1 MPRIDYYA
9 ILGVTR
15 DASDED
21 IRKAYRKLVFQY
33 HPDRNPGSTE
43 AEAKIREINAAYEVI
58 GDPDARRTYERLQF
72 GEVFQED
79 APDLDAILRH
89 MEEKLFDE
97 GRRELFAVL
106 IKQVP
111 RIKAEL
117 AIVRE
122 RTVEQQ
128 GYDSFVE
135 AIVLARGAEVLP
147 DLLTADM
154 DAKKKRLIDVAIQ
167 MMISQRVVGR
177 HDDKGVNALRDR
189 FEAVVR
195 RGRLHGFAQ
204 ALELLYVRR

>member
-1 MPRIDYYA
+1 MPRPDLYA
-9 ILGVTR
+9 ILGVTPES
-15 DASDED
+15 SDED
-21 IRKAYRKLVFQY
+21 IKKAYRKLVFQY
-33 HPDRNPGSTE
+33 HPDRNPGDRE
-43 AEAKIREINAAYEVI
+43 AEARIREINAAYEVI

-72 GEVFQED
+72 GEIFREE
-79 APDLDAILRH
+79 APDLDAVLRQ

-106 IKQVP
+106 MKQVP
-111 RIKAEL
+111 RIKSEL

-128 GYDSFVE
+128 GYDSFLE
-135 AIVLARGAEVLP
+135 AIVSARGAEILP
-147 DLLTADM
+147 DLITADM
-154 DAKKKRLIDVAIQ
+154 ETKKKRLIDVAVQ

-177 HDDKGVNALRDR
+177 HDEKGLRAMRDR
-189 FEAVVR
+189 FEEVVR